1 MSLFITRLKSILS
14 HVDVTHLRTDLE
26 NLQLGLGKSG
36 LRLSQRLGS
45 RERAEGAVGVEDP
58 RRSSGGRDLEPFDLG
73 SSQVD
78 LTRDVTCNLGQ
89 TGERQTL
96 TSMTLP
102 STMAWLS
109 FLRA

>member
-45 RERAEGAVGVEDP
+45 SERAEGAVGAEDP
-58 RRSSGGRDLEPFDLG
+58 RRSSGGRDLEAFDLG
-73 SSQVD
+73 SGQVD
-78 LTRDVTCNLGQ
+78 LRRDVTQDRL
-89 TGERQTL
+89 ERDRHSPQ
-96 TSMTLP
+96 
-102 STMAWLS
+102 
-109 FLRA
+109 